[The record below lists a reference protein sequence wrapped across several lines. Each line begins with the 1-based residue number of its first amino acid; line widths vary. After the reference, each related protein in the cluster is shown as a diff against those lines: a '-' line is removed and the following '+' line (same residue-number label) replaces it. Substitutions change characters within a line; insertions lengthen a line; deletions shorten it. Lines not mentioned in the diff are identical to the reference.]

1 MKILGPIKKMKMKP
15 FKIKDPL
22 QKLVE
27 HYPDPKL
34 LLRVAR
40 EGGEEAQ
47 GVIARLWLSE
57 GIPSVFLPCP
67 AVYDT
72 LRYWLGECLEV
83 HPKEIGLVGSAH
95 LGKSLDPY
103 KIGAPFIP
111 NKSDLDLF
119 IVSKNLFER
128 LKKDFFDWSCDFK
141 NGKINLYNGESK
153 RRWKRNDKEVSK
165 NIKRGFID
173 ANRIPSRLEYPT
185 VRKVQVTMERLV
197 EKLKNTYN
205 SPSPK
210 YASIRCYDSWDS
222 FVQQKSLNLRFLSQK
237 VKKHSTDGG
246 RYPS

>member
-1 MKILGPIKKMKMKP
+1 MKP

-83 HPKEIGLVGSAH
+83 HPKEIGLVGSAR
-95 LGKSLDPY
+95 LGRALDPC

-119 IVSKNLFER
+119 IVSENLFQR
-128 LKKDFFDWSCDFK
+128 LKKDFFAWSCDFK
-141 NGKINLYNGESK
+141 NGKIKPSYKWEFK
-153 RRWKRNDKEVSK
+153 RRWKNNDKEVLK

-173 ANRIPSRLEYPT
+173 ANRIPSRFEYPT
-185 VRKVQVTMERLV
+185 VQEVQMTMERLV
-197 EKLKNTYN
+197 KKLKRTPN
-205 SPSPK
+205 SPRPA

-222 FVQQKSLNLRFLSQK
+222 FVQQNSLNLRYLSQK
-237 VKKHSTDGG
+237 VETHSTDGG